1 METTVRLHLE
11 QIVFKSS
18 ILLEFAFAYIMLFLL
33 TLLLVAFLMQFSAWG
48 ILRTLRQYFRIKFAE
63 AAGGLDA
70 RLIKPV
76 ILRLR
81 CLRCVRQHFGALLCL
96 NWEEHCPP
104 IVVLHFPTR
113 LRRGVRKGQPKD
125 LKIDLSC
132 FRRYDWVLLNE

>member
-33 TLLLVAFLMQFSAWG
+33 TLLLVAFLMQLSAWG
-48 ILRTLRQYFRIKFAE
+48 ILRTLRQYFRIEFAE
-63 AAGGLDA
+63 AANGLEIA
-70 RLIKPV
+70 RLIEPV

-81 CLRCVRQHFGALLCL
+81 CILQHFGALLCL
-96 NWEEHCPP
+96 NWKEHCPP